1 LLSIIG
7 NNWVEQVF
15 MPGIYACVQVF
26 LRWALAPA
34 VSNQVLTVKGEKMS
48 ISKLSNM
55 SKLRAVILV
64 LVICLVGIGL
74 LAASR
79 VPPVTNPPII
89 VKGGSLTIDCGDG
102 TDCLVSNGNGVNA
115 HKNKKGKIHKIVVK
129 DEDGNVLGTFD
140 EDSFPNGKP
149 SIEISYY

>member
-1 LLSIIG
+1 
-7 NNWVEQVF
+7 
-15 MPGIYACVQVF
+15 
-26 LRWALAPA
+26 
-34 VSNQVLTVKGEKMS
+34 
-48 ISKLSNM
+48 M
-55 SKLRAVILV
+55 SKLRLV
-64 LVICLVGIGL
+64 TLLLIVSLVGFGL
-74 LAASR
+74 LAASK
-79 VPPVTNPPII
+79 VPPVANPPII

-129 DEDGNVLGTFD
+129 DDDGNVLGTFD

>member
-1 LLSIIG
+1 VLSG
-7 NNWVEQVF
+7 
-15 MPGIYACVQVF
+15 
-26 LRWALAPA
+26 
-34 VSNQVLTVKGEKMS
+34 KGEKMS
-48 ISKLSNM
+48 MSKLSNM

-102 TDCLVSNGNGVNA
+102 TDCLVSNGNGINA

-140 EDSFPNGKP
+140 EASFPNGKP